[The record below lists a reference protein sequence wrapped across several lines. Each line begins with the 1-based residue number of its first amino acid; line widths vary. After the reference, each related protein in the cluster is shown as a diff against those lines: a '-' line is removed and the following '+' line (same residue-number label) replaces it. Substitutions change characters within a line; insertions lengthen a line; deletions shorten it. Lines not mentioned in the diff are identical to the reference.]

1 MIDSKE
7 MFEFCSLRKDYLL
20 EKIET
25 IRLKSGIEVEMSDS
39 LVERVINAY
48 ELFVTEILE
57 EHRDDDVLTALIIM
71 CITEMQWEIDTKL
84 TNETKEKLSKLEFK
98 GTNPTERSYDQKQ
111 LYLKKSKFK
120 NLSEE

>member
-1 MIDSKE
+1 MNDSRDT
-7 MFEFCSLRKDYLL
+7 FEFCSLRKDYLL

-39 LVERVINAY
+39 LVERIINAY
-48 ELFVTEILE
+48 ESFVTDVLE
-57 EHRDDDVLTALIIM
+57 EHHDDDVLTALIIM
-71 CITEMQWEIDTKL
+71 CITEMQWEIDNKL
-84 TNETKEKLSKLEFK
+84 SNETKEKLSKIEFK
-98 GTNPTERSYDQKQ
+98 GSNPTERSYDQNQ